1 MIVMALLDRV
11 KTRLSDEEV
20 IPKDN
25 ELEEYITTATD
36 RINLRIGTAELPDS
50 MQSIAV
56 DVAVKLIRRKYYEG
70 IASEGADTLST
81 SFVANVLAEYESEFE
96 QYLKN
101 VNKRVVKFL

>member
-1 MIVMALLDRV
+1 MELQERV
-11 KTRLSDEEV
+11 KIRLSDEEV
-20 IPKDN
+20 IPKDT

-36 RINLRIGTAELPDS
+36 RINLRIGTDELPDG
-50 MQSIAV
+50 MQSIVV

-101 VNKRVVKFL
+101 NHKRVVKFL